1 MTARFFADTN
11 IAVYALDADPTRQ
24 AKAFALM
31 RQHPVISTQV
41 VNEFLSVLTGKQRVP
56 RDVANRYARILL
68 RRCEVVAVT
77 AHVVEIAI
85 QLGERYR
92 CHHWDAL
99 VIAAALVAGCDTL
112 YSEDLQDGQV
122 FEGQLTVKNPF
133 AAPAIVLDDTK
144 IDF

>member
-11 IAVYALDADPTRQ
+11 IAVYALDADPARR

-31 RQHPVISTQV
+31 RRRPVISTQV
-41 VNEFLSVLTGKQRVP
+41 VNEFLNVLTGKQRIP

-77 AHVVEIAI
+77 AQVVETAI
-85 QLGERYR
+85 QIGERYQ
-92 CHHWDAL
+92 CSHWDAL
-99 VIAAALVAGCDTL
+99 VIAAALLTGCDTL

-122 FEGQLTVKNPF
+122 FEGRLTVKNPF
-133 AAPAIVLDDTK
+133 TQP
-144 IDF
+144 

>member
-11 IAVYALDADPTRQ
+11 IAVYALDADPVRR

-31 RQHPVISTQV
+31 RQRPVISAQV
-41 VNEFLSVLTGKQRVP
+41 VNEFLSVLTGKQRVK

-77 AHVVEIAI
+77 TQVVETAI
-85 QLGERYR
+85 QIGERYQ
-92 CHHWDAL
+92 CNHWDAL
-99 VIAAALVAGCDTL
+99 VIAAALLAGCDTL

-122 FEGQLTVKNPF
+122 FEVRLTVKNPF
-133 AAPAIVLDDTK
+133 VGS
-144 IDF
+144 